1 MYKTITTSDAVP
13 ALCGTA
19 SFIGKPVP
27 GKDNGSIFINQNP
40 YFAPNLSRRN
50 FLALEILVRHA
61 TPEIPNF
68 CATSVS
74 ENPSIK

>member
-1 MYKTITTSDAVP
+1 MITSDAVP
-13 ALCGTA
+13 ALCWTA
-19 SFIGKPVP
+19 SFIGKLIP
-27 GKDNGSIFINQNP
+27 GKNNGSMLIDQNP
-40 YFAPNLSRRN
+40 YFAPNLSRKN

-74 ENPSIK
+74 